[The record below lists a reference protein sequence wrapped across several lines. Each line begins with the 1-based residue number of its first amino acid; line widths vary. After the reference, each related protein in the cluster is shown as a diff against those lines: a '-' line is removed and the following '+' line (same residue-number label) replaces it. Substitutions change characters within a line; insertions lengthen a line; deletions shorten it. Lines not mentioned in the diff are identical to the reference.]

1 MPDRIHRF
9 LIMPVCMGIL
19 FFQTHPLAQVKGA
32 NSMIPLVKS
41 MPNLPTPYH
50 MRDWKKVT
58 KDYLNLIFDFNR
70 KGEMLPLVKWRDSG
84 HDSFILPSYV
94 GLSGGSEAIN
104 CMAAVVSGDLNGID
118 MTHFQEQNWVRLSQL
133 FYSPIDKVYVNGIR
147 GRVAGSF
154 WYDLLPNIL
163 FYQIASRYP
172 DAGDSQIQFQTVA
185 DQWCK
190 ACTNMGGD
198 YETHHVPNLDHT
210 AFQFEDMK
218 PVNNGRWIEP
228 DGGAGIAWIEY
239 MAWLRYH
246 NPKYLQ
252 ASELCLEAL
261 ESRPVDRN
269 PLYECLLPYGA
280 LTAVRLNAEQD
291 KHLDTRKLINW
302 CFNAGGADSA
312 RIGWGVISTRFG
324 EDDCAGLAGSVTDTN
339 GYAFAM
345 NTFEWAGALTPVAR
359 YDTRYAHDIGKW
371 MLNLSNAARLFYPNS
386 LPASHQDCREWAD
399 INDPNYCI
407 GYEGLRKEAWF
418 KGESPNPSISPFATG
433 DALRSGNPSNLCLY
447 GSSHA
452 GILGAIVE
460 RSNVDDILIL
470 NLLKTD
476 YYHAPA
482 YPSYLI
488 YNPYSESKRVRL
500 DIGPNTSNIY
510 DAVSHIFIARNVRNS
525 VTITISADTAQVLVI
540 TSVPEKIVIK
550 ENKMYDNGIIVDYG
564 YKRPE

>member
-1 MPDRIHRF
+1 
-9 LIMPVCMGIL
+9 MGIL
-19 FFQTHPLAQVKGA
+19 FCQTLSLAQVKGA
-32 NSMIPLVKS
+32 YSMIPLVNS

-50 MRDWKKVT
+50 MRDWRKVT

-94 GLSGGSEAIN
+94 GLSGGAEAIN

-118 MTHFQEQNWVRLSQL
+118 MTHFQGQNWVKLSQL
-133 FYSPIDKVYVNGIR
+133 FYSPVDKVYVNGIR
-147 GRVAGSF
+147 GRVSGSF

-172 DAGDSQIQFQTVA
+172 DVGDSQIEFRTVA

-190 ACTNMGGD
+190 ACTYMGGD
-198 YETHHVPNLDHT
+198 YETHRLPNLDHT
-210 AFQFEDMK
+210 AFQFDDMK
-218 PVNNGRWIEP
+218 PVNNGKWIEP

-246 NPKYLQ
+246 DPKYLQ
-252 ASELCLEAL
+252 AAELCLEAL

-280 LTAVRLNAEQD
+280 LTAVRLNAEQN

-324 EDDCAGLAGSVTDTN
+324 EDDCAGLVGSVTDTN

-345 NTFEWAGALTPVAR
+345 NTFEWAGALTPIAR
-359 YDTRYAHDIGKW
+359 YDPRYAIDIGKW

-386 LPASHQDCREWAD
+386 LPASHQDCWEWAEK
-399 INDPNYCI
+399 NDPDFCI
-407 GYEGLRKEAWF
+407 GYEGLRNEAWF
-418 KGESPNPSISPFATG
+418 KGQQPNPAISPFATG

-447 GSSHA
+447 GSSHV

-460 RSNVDDILIL
+460 PSNVKDILIL

-476 YYHAPA
+476 YYHAQA
-482 YPSYLI
+482 FPSYLI
-488 YNPYSESKRVRL
+488 FNPYDVGKRIRYDVGGKL
-500 DIGPNTSNIY
+500 FDLY
-510 DAVSHIFIARNVRNS
+510 DAVRHKIIEHDVRNP
-525 VTITISADTAQVLVI
+525 VMLTIPANSAMVLV
-540 TSVPEKIVIK
+540 VIPAHS
-550 ENKMYDNGIIVDYG
+550 KMKVKDGKLYYNGVVVDYRYG
-564 YKRPE
+564 VEK